1 MSVLGKHVSGVWGH
15 GLGLGLLGSLGL
27 VAAWSRKRVPNTVVQ
42 ADCSVGPCWPQ
53 RSRTSLLGR
62 SRAPSG
68 VVCPSVRAVPGRRRR
83 RYGRKRVIS
92 RCNAVD
98 ATP

>member
-42 ADCSVGPCWPQ
+42 ADCSVGPCWPPRPCSEDPERHQ
-53 RSRTSLLGR
+53 EWSARQCVPFLG
-62 SRAPSG
+62 G
-68 VVCPSVRAVPGRRRR
+68 GD
-83 RYGRKRVIS
+83 
-92 RCNAVD
+92 D
-98 ATP
+98 AMAERG